1 MDEKTYAITLADGTA
16 LTGLRLNGNNYIPD
30 AEIAPAMFAGN
41 CSPVVISDGEN
52 EETHDNMKLIQIT
65 HVDEEY
71 WFVLLDVPESEL
83 RRLKMQSDLEYLAMM
98 TGVEL

>member
-16 LTGLRLNGNNYIPD
+16 LTDLRLNGNNYISD
-30 AEIAPAMFAGN
+30 AEVTPSTFAGN
-41 CSPVVISDGEN
+41 CSPVVISDGET
-52 EETHDNMKLIQIT
+52 EETHDNMKLVQISQA
-65 HVDEEY
+65 DGEY
-71 WFVLLDVPESEL
+71 WFVLLDIPETEL